1 MGKQMPNL
9 SKILVVEDNPLLLHD
24 LCDQLIDLGFDPV
37 SATSAGTAARL
48 LDGSITALITDIE
61 LGTGP
66 DGLALAR
73 LAAQARPGLP
83 IVVVSGGVRPSRAEL
98 PQGAVF
104 IPKPYSIDAIIAALE
119 SQRFSAAA

>member
-9 SKILVVEDNPLLLHD
+9 SKILVVEDNPLLLLD
-24 LCDQLIDLGFDPV
+24 LCDQLIDLGFDPI
-37 SATSAGTAARL
+37 SATSAGTGARL
-48 LDGSITALITDIE
+48 VDGSITALITDIE

-83 IVVVSGGVRPSRAEL
+83 IVVVSGGVRPIPAEL

-119 SQRFSAAA
+119 SQCFSAAA